1 MRQKSYFTSL
11 QILQAVLILIIT
23 ACSYFQKP
31 EKSNDTAPNQNVIAR
46 YKDQYLYISDIS
58 ESLASADNEND
69 SLEIIQRMAQNWLRN
84 KVLIDKALLNLGDE
98 IKTFEKQIEDY
109 RRDLIIYAYEQA
121 YINQNLDTIVS
132 AAEISEYYQNNKN
145 NYQLRE
151 NIVVCDYAI
160 FPLSTPKI
168 SDIKKNFFQ
177 AKSKKE
183 IAALEE
189 AALKYARVYSRG
201 DTNWYNFSEIM
212 KIIPFAS
219 EALLSTSGP
228 KQLTFE
234 DEKFLYL
241 INIKQIRSKDS
252 PAPLEYVAESI
263 RNTILNTRK
272 LELLRQ
278 LEENLLKQAF
288 QQKNIDIYVKEKTK
302 QKEEK

>member
-1 MRQKSYFTSL
+1 MYNKRHQIIIR
-11 QILQAVLILIIT
+11 ILQAVMFLTIT
-23 ACSYFQKP
+23 ACSYFNKP
-31 EKSNDTAPNQNVIAR
+31 ESKDESTNNQKAIAR
-46 YKDQYLYISDIS
+46 YKDQYLYLSDIS
-58 ESLASADNEND
+58 ESLANAENKND

-98 IKTFEKQIEDY
+98 IKKFEKQIEDY

-121 YINQNLDTIVS
+121 YITQNLDTNVS
-132 AAEISEYYQNNKN
+132 TAEISEYYLNNKN

-168 SDIKKNFFQ
+168 LEIKKNFFQ

-183 IAALEE
+183 TAALEE
-189 AALKYARVYSRG
+189 AALKYARAYSRG

-241 INIKQIRSKDS
+241 LNIKQIRSKDS
-252 PAPLEYVAESI
+252 PAPLEYVSEYI

-278 LEENLLKQAF
+278 LEENLMKQALD
-288 QQKNIDIYVKEKTK
+288 QKNIEIYVKEKSK
-302 QKEEK
+302 QKE

>member
-1 MRQKSYFTSL
+1 MIIFC
-11 QILQAVLILIIT
+11 IT
-23 ACSYFQKP
+23 ACSYFKKP
-31 EKSNDTAPNQNVIAR
+31 EEKGDTSNNQKTIAR
-46 YKDQYLYISDIS
+46 YKDQYLFLSDIS
-58 ESLASADNEND
+58 ESLANAENEND

-98 IKTFEKQIEDY
+98 IKKFEKQIEDY

-121 YINQNLDTIVS
+121 YINQNLDTNVS

-145 NYQLRE
+145 NYQLRD

-168 SDIKKNFFQ
+168 LDVKRNFFQ

-183 IAALEE
+183 IASLEE

-219 EALLSTSGP
+219 EALLTVSAP

-241 INIKQIRSKDS
+241 INIKQVRSKDS
-252 PAPLEYVAESI
+252 PAPLEYVSESI

-278 LEENLLKQAF
+278 LEENLLKQALD
-288 QQKNIDIYVKEKTK
+288 QKYIEIYVKEKSK
-302 QKEEK
+302 Q